1 MTQSKFIGSYR
12 KDAQPRAGFTL
23 LEILVALLILS
34 GGLTLVL
41 RSSHSTLGALARTSE
56 QMRAGLL
63 LRESQALWLAG
74 QKDGSIFTGSLGDY
88 EWAALIDRP
97 SAAVDMPDAA
107 GTLSEVTFTVRRLH
121 GTPIRSGTTLRFD
134 PRVQ

>member
-1 MTQSKFIGSYR
+1 MNFIGNYQRSESH
-12 KDAQPRAGFTL
+12 PSAGFTL

-63 LRESQALWLAG
+63 LRESQSAWLAG
-74 QKDGSIFTGSLGDY
+74 QNGGGVFTGSLGDY
-88 EWAALIDRP
+88 EWDALIDRH
-97 SAAVDMPDAA
+97 STAFDIPDVV
-107 GTLSEVTFTVRRLH
+107 GTLSEVTFTVRRLN
-121 GTPIRSGTTLRFD
+121 GVPIRSGTTLRFD